1 MLRLID
7 DVFLTR
13 LEFEK
18 WLKRKYGNED
28 LSLVRHRYKK
38 PVHTPMKFDGLWKL
52 IGLMTVWDSIGG
64 IAEEI
69 QIYSY
74 KEGGQVYYLVEEG

>member
-1 MLRLID
+1 MFTLGYAK
-7 DVFLTR
+7 FLTR

-18 WLKRKYGNED
+18 WLKERYKGEE
-28 LSLVRHRYKK
+28 LSLNRHRYKQ
-38 PVHTPMKFDGLWKL
+38 PAYTPMKFNSLLKR
-52 IGLMTVWDSIGG
+52 IGIMTVLNSVGG

-69 QIYSY
+69 QMYSL